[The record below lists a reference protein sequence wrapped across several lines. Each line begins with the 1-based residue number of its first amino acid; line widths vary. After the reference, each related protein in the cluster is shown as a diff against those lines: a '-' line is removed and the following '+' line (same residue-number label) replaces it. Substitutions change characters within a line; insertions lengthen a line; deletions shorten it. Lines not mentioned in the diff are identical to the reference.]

1 MILEE
6 KRKTRGRRMRELVG
20 LEAEKDAAFW
30 NHETWESDDSDFEM
44 DDQGFCLSL
53 CGVYEE
59 SYVLPVA

>member
-1 MILEE
+1 
-6 KRKTRGRRMRELVG
+6 MRELVG